1 MIFFIDELNF
11 FIIWDRLIIL
21 HIETQRYEPNFKGLF
36 YCDTELVDSET
47 CPLTFILTG
56 LFHLVRPL
64 QRMNSGQR
72 PPQDVFSWGGAAYLS
87 RWVLADVRAD
97 MTMRML
103 SVSHM
108 ITAAAWRCPTAN
120 HRLVKIPRWLTASGK
135 HLALSRTLIG
145 AGVPLQVNA
154 VFQPHLIFLCFCPLI
169 SELQCFFGRRWSRIT
184 GARCR
189 VFGSLAAHKLRFLVL
204 TSRTLDYGGCI
215 RCDITLSEASVLAS
229 FSCFLEKFT
238 IFGRVWVIS

>member
-1 MIFFIDELNF
+1 
-11 FIIWDRLIIL
+11 
-21 HIETQRYEPNFKGLF
+21 
-36 YCDTELVDSET
+36 
-47 CPLTFILTG
+47 
-56 LFHLVRPL
+56 
-64 QRMNSGQR
+64 MNSGQR

-135 HLALSRTLIG
+135 HLALSRALIG

-169 SELQCFFGRRWSRIT
+169 SELQCFFLVVVDPGSQEHVAGCLDRPHLAYSGLWWMYPLWHHALWS
-184 GARCR
+184 
-189 VFGSLAAHKLRFLVL
+189 LRFSL
-204 TSRTLDYGGCI
+204 I
-215 RCDITLSEASVLAS
+215 
-229 FSCFLEKFT
+229 
-238 IFGRVWVIS
+238 

>member
-1 MIFFIDELNF
+1 
-11 FIIWDRLIIL
+11 
-21 HIETQRYEPNFKGLF
+21 
-36 YCDTELVDSET
+36 
-47 CPLTFILTG
+47 
-56 LFHLVRPL
+56 
-64 QRMNSGQR
+64 MNSGQR

-108 ITAAAWRCPTAN
+108 ITAAAWCCPTAN

-135 HLALSRTLIG
+135 HLALSRALIG

-169 SELQCFFGRRWSRIT
+169 SELQCFFWS
-184 GARCR
+184 
-189 VFGSLAAHKLRFLVL
+189 SLILDHRSTLQVVWIVL
-204 TSRTLDYGGCI
+204 TSLTLDYGGCI
-215 RCDITLSEASVLAS
+215 HCDITLSEASVLAS